1 MEFAEIKIYEAN
13 EYKSAINIQIKMNDN
28 ADSKQ

>member
-13 EYKSAINIQIKMNDN
+13 EYKSTINIQIKMNDN